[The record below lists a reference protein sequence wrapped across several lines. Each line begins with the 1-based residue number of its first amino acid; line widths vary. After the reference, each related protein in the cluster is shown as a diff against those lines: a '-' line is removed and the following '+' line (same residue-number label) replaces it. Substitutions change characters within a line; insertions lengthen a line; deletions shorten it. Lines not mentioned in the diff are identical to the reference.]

1 MKPIKRKGTKI
12 EYDGS
17 ANRLAILSVSTQK
30 GTVAEYLLF
39 LIQKLH
45 GVYKHIYIVSSY
57 SFDQYNRQRM
67 QQYADTIIEDVAG
80 DDFKHWKKALELLR
94 RDNQLASFEDLV
106 LINDS
111 IYGPFVSLNEVFE
124 KMDAAMVDFWG
135 ITRHQ
140 AMPGT
145 TDFIQTYFID
155 FKIKK
160 TLHDLLLFFDSMDSV
175 ANREMALSHFLE
187 AKGHSSAVFVRTDDI
202 ENRDPR
208 LAESFFMFYP
218 YFLVKERECPFVSRY
233 MFSLDDKIMSLYGS
247 ENQIPFF
254 LEYIDDKYPSEYIYK
269 DLICQ
274 YNMYDLVHRLKLNFI
289 LNENIQHR
297 KQKLRRRVAAF
308 VYLYYEK
315 DFLLYIDRLR
325 VLPKE
330 ISIYIYT
337 DTESKVN
344 ALRRMTYENKVRA
357 KVHKVDGRGRE
368 WATFLNEVSQVSG
381 QYDYGVFLHDK
392 SFHSNE
398 FPTQAYAF
406 RDLLWDNLI
415 PSEEGVKQII
425 NIFECKEHI
434 GILLPPIVKHGSY
447 FKYYMNF
454 WTSNYKNTVE
464 LAHEL
469 DIKTELIT
477 EEVTPI
483 SIGGMFWFRVD
494 ALQKVFTNNMGRNI
508 FCEEPMPAD
517 GTLNHSLERIIPY
530 VAQDAGYYSGI
541 VSTQRYLQID
551 WMIQTHMVRVLG
563 RNLKEI
569 PDFLC
574 ELQ

>member
-1 MKPIKRKGTKI
+1 MKPKKRKGAKI
-12 EYDGS
+12 ECDGS
-17 ANRLAILSVSTQK
+17 ANRLALLSISTQK
-30 GTVAEYLLF
+30 GTVAEYLFF
-39 LIQKLH
+39 LIQNLYS
-45 GVYKHIYIVSSY
+45 VYKHIYVISSY
-57 SFDQYNRQRM
+57 SFDQESLQRM
-67 QQYADTIIEDVAG
+67 QQYADIIIEDVAG
-80 DDFKHWKKALELLR
+80 DDFQHWKMALESLR
-94 RDNQLASFEDLV
+94 RDNQLNSFEDLV

-124 KMDAAMVDFWG
+124 KMDAEKVDFWG

-160 TLHDLLLFFDSMDSV
+160 IWKDLLLFFDSMDGI
-175 ANREMALSHFLE
+175 ANRELELSHFLE
-187 AKGHSSAVFVRTDDI
+187 TKEYSSDVFVRTDDI

-218 YFLVKERECPFVSRY
+218 YFLVKERKCPFVSRY

-247 ENQIPFF
+247 ENQIPLF
-254 LEYIDDKYPSEYIYK
+254 LEYIDDKYPCEYIYE

-289 LNENIQHR
+289 LNGNARAR
-297 KQKLRRRVAAF
+297 KQKSRRKVAVF
-308 VYLYYEK
+308 VYLYYER
-315 DFLLYIDRLR
+315 DFLLYIERLR
-325 VLPKE
+325 VFPKE

-337 DTESKVN
+337 DTETKVN
-344 ALRRMTYENKVRA
+344 ALLKMTYENEIKA
-357 KVHKVDGRGRE
+357 KVCKVDGRGRE
-368 WATFLNEVSQVSG
+368 WATFLNEISQASE
-381 QYDYGVFLHDK
+381 QYDYGAFLHDK
-392 SFHSNE
+392 SFHDNE

-425 NIFECKEHI
+425 NIFECKEYI
-434 GILLPPIVKHGSY
+434 GLLLPPIVKHGSY

-454 WTSNYKNTVE
+454 WTCNYKNTLE
-464 LAHEL
+464 LARKL
-469 DIKTELIT
+469 DIKEELIV

-494 ALQKVFTNNMGRNI
+494 ALRKIFTHNMERSA
-508 FCEEPMPAD
+508 FCKEPMPTD

-541 VSTQRYLQID
+541 VITQRYLQID
-551 WMIQTHMVRVLG
+551 WMVQAHMVRVLG
-563 RNLKEI
+563 SNLGEI
-569 PDFLC
+569 PDFMC